1 MKRQYN
7 NAHSGDRFRLGI
19 ECVIMVGSSHL
30 KDQNM
35 AINQI
40 TEILPA
46 SRMANVRYAIRD
58 LAVVAD
64 DVAREGHKI
73 LYLNIGDPCKYD
85 FPTPPHMIEAVLK
98 AMVDGHNG
106 YADSL
111 GIKPA
116 INAIHREAESKGFH
130 DIQSIFIG
138 YGSGEV
144 IDSCITALLNPG
156 DNVLTPRPEYPLYGA
171 IMGKLDCPVNAYDL
185 DEDNDWQPDVADIE
199 RKLDSRT
206 RAILLINPNNPTGAV
221 YSKQTLEKILELAR
235 RHGLVIFADEIYE
248 KLIFDPGE
256 KHISIATLATDVPI
270 VTFNGL
276 SKAYLVP
283 GWRIGW
289 AIATG
294 PREVLHPYMEAV
306 HRLLRARLSAPH
318 PFQHAIRPALEGPQD
333 HLVEVLRKLKR
344 RADITI
350 EWAKRTPR
358 VKLVAPKGAFYAHPS
373 LEIPEDDLTF
383 VTDLLKQKHVLVVHG
398 SGFGEKPG
406 TRHIRI
412 VFLPQEP
419 VLSAAYEAMTDFM
432 RERYK

>member
-1 MKRQYN
+1 
-7 NAHSGDRFRLGI
+7 
-19 ECVIMVGSSHL
+19 
-30 KDQNM
+30 M
-35 AINQI
+35 ATKAIP
-40 TEILPA
+40 EVLAA

-64 DVAREGHKI
+64 EVAREGHKI

-85 FPTPPHMIEAVLK
+85 FQTPPHMIEAVLK

-116 INAIHREAESKGFH
+116 IEAIHREAERNGFRE
-130 DIQSIFIG
+130 IQSIFIG

-144 IDSCITALLNPG
+144 IESCITALLNPG
-156 DNVLTPRPEYPLYGA
+156 DNVLTPSPEYPLYGA
-171 IMGKLDCPVNAYDL
+171 VMAKLDCPVNAYDL
-185 DEDNDWQPDVADIE
+185 DEEHGWEPDVADIE
-199 RKLDSRT
+199 RKITART
-206 RAILLINPNNPTGAV
+206 KGILLINPNNPTGAV
-221 YSKQTLEKILELAR
+221 YSKRTLEKVLELAR
-235 RHGLVIFADEIYE
+235 QHGLVIFADEIYE
-248 KLIFDPGE
+248 KLIFDPQAR
-256 KHISIATLATDVPI
+256 HISIATLAQDVPV

-289 AIATG
+289 AVATG

-318 PFQHAIRPALEGPQD
+318 PFQHAIRTALEGPQD
-333 HLVEVLRKLKR
+333 HLAEVRDKLRR
-344 RADITI
+344 RAEITI
-350 EWAKRTPR
+350 DWAKRTPR

-373 LEIPEDDLTF
+373 LDIPEDDLAF

-419 VLSAAYEAMTDFM
+419 VLTAAYEAMADFI
-432 RERYK
+432 RERYA

>member
-1 MKRQYN
+1 
-7 NAHSGDRFRLGI
+7 
-19 ECVIMVGSSHL
+19 
-30 KDQNM
+30 M

-40 TEILPA
+40 TEVLPA
-46 SRMANVRYAIRD
+46 TRMANVRYAIRD
-58 LAVVAD
+58 LAVLAD
-64 DVAREGHKI
+64 EVARQGHAI
-73 LYLNIGDPCKYD
+73 LYLNIGDPCKFD

-98 AMVDGHNG
+98 AMRDGHNG

-111 GIKPA
+111 GIRPA
-116 INAIHREAESKGFH
+116 IDALHDEAERNGFRS
-130 DIQSIFIG
+130 IQSIFIG
-138 YGSGEV
+138 LGSGEV
-144 IDSCITALLNPG
+144 IDCCITALLNPG

-171 IMGKLDCPVNAYDL
+171 IMGKLDCPVNDYDL
-185 DEDNDWQPDVADIE
+185 DEEDGWEPDVADIE
-199 RKLDSRT
+199 RKINSRT

-221 YSKQTLEKILELAR
+221 YSRRSLEGILELAR
-235 RHGLVIFADEIYE
+235 QHGLVIFADEIYD
-248 KLIFDPGE
+248 KLIFDPHE

-294 PREVLHPYMEAV
+294 PREALHPYMEAV
-306 HRLLRARLSAPH
+306 HRLLRARISAPH

-333 HLVEVLRKLKR
+333 HLPEMREKLRR
-344 RADITI
+344 RAEMTI

-383 VTDLLKQKHVLVVHG
+383 VSDLLKQKHVLVVHG

-412 VFLPQEP
+412 VFLAQEP
-419 VLSAAYEAMTDFM
+419 VLSAAYEAMTEFIT
-432 RERYK
+432 ERYR

>member
-1 MKRQYN
+1 
-7 NAHSGDRFRLGI
+7 
-19 ECVIMVGSSHL
+19 
-30 KDQNM
+30 M
-35 AINQI
+35 AISQI

-46 SRMANVRYAIRD
+46 TRMANVRYAIRD
-58 LAVVAD
+58 LAVLADEVACQ
-64 DVAREGHKI
+64 GHKI

-98 AMVDGHNG
+98 AMRDGHNG

-116 INAIHREAESKGFH
+116 IDAIHNQAERSGFR

-144 IDSCITALLNPG
+144 IESCITALLNPG
-156 DNVLTPRPEYPLYGA
+156 DNLLTPRPEYPLYGA
-171 IMGKLDCPVNAYDL
+171 IMGKLDCPVNDYDL
-185 DEDNDWQPDVADIE
+185 DEANGWEPDVADIE
-199 RKLDSRT
+199 RKINSRT

-221 YSKQTLEKILELAR
+221 YSKQTLEKVLDLAR
-235 RHGLVIFADEIYE
+235 QHGLVIFADEIYE
-248 KLIFDPGE
+248 KLIFDPHE
-256 KHISIATLATDVPI
+256 KHTSIATLATDVPI

-276 SKAYLVP
+276 SKAYLAP

-318 PFQHAIRPALEGPQD
+318 PFQHAIRAALEGPQD
-333 HLVEVLRKLKR
+333 HLPEVREKLRR

-358 VKLVAPKGAFYAHPS
+358 VNLVAPKGAFYAHPS
-373 LEIPEDDLTF
+373 IEIPEDDLTF
-383 VTDLLKQKHVLVVHG
+383 VSDLLKQKHVLVVHG

-406 TRHIRI
+406 TRHMRI

-419 VLSAAYEAMTDFM
+419 VLNAAYEAIAEFM
-432 RERYK
+432 RERYA